1 MEVTEVMNGIDSI
14 TGLTES
20 TPAKWIG
27 YIAKGYI
34 QNKEMIQI
42 FVNAGKDIGNYEYD
56 GSEESELRRI
66 IFCEENMKVVAEYM
80 MKCDEFSW
88 LDTLQQCVRHLLSGN
103 EMDAKNKEICEKHFC
118 QIIENEIK
126 EHFRSI
132 CMSSYMKQ
140 TRDNT
145 EIICGDIQEMGVQI
159 TKVMEAVMLNSEA
172 LQKMREE
179 QLHSRQEKTSRNST
193 YKITQTAIF
202 GYEFERNAKELKWQ
216 LSRLCSFTMKTSPQ
230 EQIKDVIRLTEVWEN
245 ERKAYPG
252 WYIAPYGIRQTLEMY
267 SKTGM
272 LLTSLQSMQVGDALR
287 FCYEFMWR
295 LEQCQCGYGS
305 YEKQKLAEVWC
316 RYYQEIRQKGQQPWM
331 EQWFYI
337 GQALLRQYREDGD
350 FDQWK
355 EMFDILEQYR
365 ENGTDGEAELKI
377 ERAKMA
383 YAERNISR
391 LRRELAK
398 CRFTTMSF
406 APRLQKAG
414 LLSECGMENEAL
426 HEIADMQKEL
436 LQEIRGDIEMAYRI
450 YLMSLYAASLQLQ
463 LLSMEA
469 VARLEHTYE
478 TQQET
483 IDTVIRRIEAC
494 ENLFHWE
501 TEVNIVQQALMCW
514 QDKKFSKSEP
524 FELNRVSYTFMC
536 GSDVCEEAYVFYRIM
551 DRLALPL
558 SSGLVTMVS
567 SMERVWFRALLDIS
581 YHVALTM
588 LVRGTRSETVK
599 SLISHE
605 HIGTLDYETCN
616 ACAMYLIRVL
626 ETNLEELGDDDDTGQ
641 NALLNAI
648 VQNVPE
654 LLLRF
659 ISRCSDEVQ
668 MQGLRMIKKLMEIPV
683 LPQSF
688 PTARLLV
695 GLLKQ
700 ISEKNKACM
709 LGELLTTKIYEHRNL
724 MGHQDA
730 IDIFDYYFSKEDTRS
745 KLPYCK
751 VKEETIAYLLSE
763 PDTLYKWRT
772 KVARLETLQGLGLL
786 TEEQQA
792 AYGKLL
798 WKYVD
803 EKTNLPNLPNMH
815 LFFYEQMPA
824 IGGNE
829 LRKSVK
835 AFFLNQTL
843 SEQFKD
849 EDGWRISMGS
859 ITYLDE
865 LRSLCIALENGYWSL
880 EEAEVLIQNIIGY
893 WPVLHGKLDKNATR
907 EKTMFSNAG
916 YQEFEVR
923 AIGMIRTLSALID
936 SLTVPLGEKSKADIR
951 NMCNEMK
958 EYGVATS
965 ELELYLLKDDEL
977 EAFVADI
984 RTSLGG
990 ENENAII
997 DALRAASVLMKK
1009 YPESSA
1015 AKKLLKELLNLFH
1028 YRKTTGL
1035 VSVIWILHNLVYEHS
1050 GLITAKIVRELDGNL
1065 FTFSQLESYSKEQIA
1080 AQKACAALAYRLK
1093 LWKPKYCGAGVDA
1106 WEKLCSGEIW
1116 NEVKNEWLDK

>member
-1 MEVTEVMNGIDSI
+1 
-14 TGLTES
+14 
-20 TPAKWIG
+20 
-27 YIAKGYI
+27 
-34 QNKEMIQI
+34 
-42 FVNAGKDIGNYEYD
+42 
-56 GSEESELRRI
+56 
-66 IFCEENMKVVAEYM
+66 
-80 MKCDEFSW
+80 
-88 LDTLQQCVRHLLSGN
+88 
-103 EMDAKNKEICEKHFC
+103 
-118 QIIENEIK
+118 
-126 EHFRSI
+126 
-132 CMSSYMKQ
+132 
-140 TRDNT
+140 
-145 EIICGDIQEMGVQI
+145 
-159 TKVMEAVMLNSEA
+159 
-172 LQKMREE
+172 
-179 QLHSRQEKTSRNST
+179 
-193 YKITQTAIF
+193 
-202 GYEFERNAKELKWQ
+202 
-216 LSRLCSFTMKTSPQ
+216 
-230 EQIKDVIRLTEVWEN
+230 
-245 ERKAYPG
+245 
-252 WYIAPYGIRQTLEMY
+252 
-267 SKTGM
+267 
-272 LLTSLQSMQVGDALR
+272 
-287 FCYEFMWR
+287 MWR

>member
-1 MEVTEVMNGIDSI
+1 MNGIDSI

-272 LLTSLQSMQVGDALR
+272 LLTCLQSMQVGDALR

-551 DRLALPL
+551 DRTGVAAKQWT
-558 SSGLVTMVS
+558 GYNGQFYGTGMVS
-567 SMERVWFRALLDIS
+567 
-581 YHVALTM
+581 
-588 LVRGTRSETVK
+588 GT
-599 SLISHE
+599 
-605 HIGTLDYETCN
+605 
-616 ACAMYLIRVL
+616 
-626 ETNLEELGDDDDTGQ
+626 
-641 NALLNAI
+641 
-648 VQNVPE
+648 
-654 LLLRF
+654 F
-659 ISRCSDEVQ
+659 
-668 MQGLRMIKKLMEIPV
+668 
-683 LPQSF
+683 
-688 PTARLLV
+688 
-695 GLLKQ
+695 
-700 ISEKNKACM
+700 
-709 LGELLTTKIYEHRNL
+709 
-724 MGHQDA
+724 
-730 IDIFDYYFSKEDTRS
+730 
-745 KLPYCK
+745 
-751 VKEETIAYLLSE
+751 
-763 PDTLYKWRT
+763 
-772 KVARLETLQGLGLL
+772 
-786 TEEQQA
+786 
-792 AYGKLL
+792 
-798 WKYVD
+798 
-803 EKTNLPNLPNMH
+803 
-815 LFFYEQMPA
+815 
-824 IGGNE
+824 
-829 LRKSVK
+829 
-835 AFFLNQTL
+835 
-843 SEQFKD
+843 
-849 EDGWRISMGS
+849 
-859 ITYLDE
+859 
-865 LRSLCIALENGYWSL
+865 
-880 EEAEVLIQNIIGY
+880 
-893 WPVLHGKLDKNATR
+893 
-907 EKTMFSNAG
+907 G
-916 YQEFEVR
+916 YQ
-923 AIGMIRTLSALID
+923 LSCGTYDAC
-936 SLTVPLGEKSKADIR
+936 TRNEK
-951 NMCNEMK
+951 
-958 EYGVATS
+958 
-965 ELELYLLKDDEL
+965 
-977 EAFVADI
+977 
-984 RTSLGG
+984 
-990 ENENAII
+990 
-997 DALRAASVLMKK
+997 
-1009 YPESSA
+1009 
-1015 AKKLLKELLNLFH
+1015 
-1028 YRKTTGL
+1028 
-1035 VSVIWILHNLVYEHS
+1035 
-1050 GLITAKIVRELDGNL
+1050 
-1065 FTFSQLESYSKEQIA
+1065 
-1080 AQKACAALAYRLK
+1080 
-1093 LWKPKYCGAGVDA
+1093 
-1106 WEKLCSGEIW
+1106 
-1116 NEVKNEWLDK
+1116 

>member
-272 LLTSLQSMQVGDALR
+272 LLTCLQSMQVGDALR

-524 FELNRVSYTFMC
+524 FELNRVSYTFM
-536 GSDVCEEAYVFYRIM
+536 
-551 DRLALPL
+551 
-558 SSGLVTMVS
+558 
-567 SMERVWFRALLDIS
+567 
-581 YHVALTM
+581 
-588 LVRGTRSETVK
+588 
-599 SLISHE
+599 
-605 HIGTLDYETCN
+605 
-616 ACAMYLIRVL
+616 
-626 ETNLEELGDDDDTGQ
+626 
-641 NALLNAI
+641 
-648 VQNVPE
+648 
-654 LLLRF
+654 
-659 ISRCSDEVQ
+659 
-668 MQGLRMIKKLMEIPV
+668 
-683 LPQSF
+683 
-688 PTARLLV
+688 
-695 GLLKQ
+695 
-700 ISEKNKACM
+700 
-709 LGELLTTKIYEHRNL
+709 
-724 MGHQDA
+724 
-730 IDIFDYYFSKEDTRS
+730 
-745 KLPYCK
+745 
-751 VKEETIAYLLSE
+751 
-763 PDTLYKWRT
+763 
-772 KVARLETLQGLGLL
+772 
-786 TEEQQA
+786 
-792 AYGKLL
+792 
-798 WKYVD
+798 
-803 EKTNLPNLPNMH
+803 
-815 LFFYEQMPA
+815 
-824 IGGNE
+824 
-829 LRKSVK
+829 
-835 AFFLNQTL
+835 
-843 SEQFKD
+843 
-849 EDGWRISMGS
+849 
-859 ITYLDE
+859 
-865 LRSLCIALENGYWSL
+865 
-880 EEAEVLIQNIIGY
+880 
-893 WPVLHGKLDKNATR
+893 
-907 EKTMFSNAG
+907 
-916 YQEFEVR
+916 
-923 AIGMIRTLSALID
+923 
-936 SLTVPLGEKSKADIR
+936 
-951 NMCNEMK
+951 
-958 EYGVATS
+958 
-965 ELELYLLKDDEL
+965 
-977 EAFVADI
+977 
-984 RTSLGG
+984 
-990 ENENAII
+990 
-997 DALRAASVLMKK
+997 
-1009 YPESSA
+1009 
-1015 AKKLLKELLNLFH
+1015 
-1028 YRKTTGL
+1028 
-1035 VSVIWILHNLVYEHS
+1035 
-1050 GLITAKIVRELDGNL
+1050 
-1065 FTFSQLESYSKEQIA
+1065 
-1080 AQKACAALAYRLK
+1080 
-1093 LWKPKYCGAGVDA
+1093 
-1106 WEKLCSGEIW
+1106 
-1116 NEVKNEWLDK
+1116 

>member
-272 LLTSLQSMQVGDALR
+272 LLTCLQSMQVGDALR

-616 ACAMYLIRVL
+616 ACAMYLIRV
-626 ETNLEELGDDDDTGQ
+626 
-641 NALLNAI
+641 
-648 VQNVPE
+648 
-654 LLLRF
+654 F
-659 ISRCSDEVQ
+659 
-668 MQGLRMIKKLMEIPV
+668 
-683 LPQSF
+683 
-688 PTARLLV
+688 
-695 GLLKQ
+695 
-700 ISEKNKACM
+700 
-709 LGELLTTKIYEHRNL
+709 
-724 MGHQDA
+724 
-730 IDIFDYYFSKEDTRS
+730 
-745 KLPYCK
+745 
-751 VKEETIAYLLSE
+751 VKT
-763 PDTLYKWRT
+763 
-772 KVARLETLQGLGLL
+772 
-786 TEEQQA
+786 
-792 AYGKLL
+792 
-798 WKYVD
+798 
-803 EKTNLPNLPNMH
+803 
-815 LFFYEQMPA
+815 
-824 IGGNE
+824 
-829 LRKSVK
+829 
-835 AFFLNQTL
+835 
-843 SEQFKD
+843 
-849 EDGWRISMGS
+849 
-859 ITYLDE
+859 
-865 LRSLCIALENGYWSL
+865 
-880 EEAEVLIQNIIGY
+880 
-893 WPVLHGKLDKNATR
+893 
-907 EKTMFSNAG
+907 
-916 YQEFEVR
+916 
-923 AIGMIRTLSALID
+923 
-936 SLTVPLGEKSKADIR
+936 
-951 NMCNEMK
+951 
-958 EYGVATS
+958 
-965 ELELYLLKDDEL
+965 
-977 EAFVADI
+977 
-984 RTSLGG
+984 
-990 ENENAII
+990 
-997 DALRAASVLMKK
+997 
-1009 YPESSA
+1009 
-1015 AKKLLKELLNLFH
+1015 
-1028 YRKTTGL
+1028 
-1035 VSVIWILHNLVYEHS
+1035 
-1050 GLITAKIVRELDGNL
+1050 
-1065 FTFSQLESYSKEQIA
+1065 
-1080 AQKACAALAYRLK
+1080 
-1093 LWKPKYCGAGVDA
+1093 
-1106 WEKLCSGEIW
+1106 
-1116 NEVKNEWLDK
+1116 

>member
-272 LLTSLQSMQVGDALR
+272 LLTCLQSMQVGDALR

-414 LLSECGMENEAL
+414 LLSECGMEN
-426 HEIADMQKEL
+426 
-436 LQEIRGDIEMAYRI
+436 G
-450 YLMSLYAASLQLQ
+450 
-463 LLSMEA
+463 
-469 VARLEHTYE
+469 
-478 TQQET
+478 
-483 IDTVIRRIEAC
+483 
-494 ENLFHWE
+494 
-501 TEVNIVQQALMCW
+501 
-514 QDKKFSKSEP
+514 
-524 FELNRVSYTFMC
+524 
-536 GSDVCEEAYVFYRIM
+536 
-551 DRLALPL
+551 
-558 SSGLVTMVS
+558 
-567 SMERVWFRALLDIS
+567 
-581 YHVALTM
+581 
-588 LVRGTRSETVK
+588 
-599 SLISHE
+599 
-605 HIGTLDYETCN
+605 
-616 ACAMYLIRVL
+616 
-626 ETNLEELGDDDDTGQ
+626 
-641 NALLNAI
+641 
-648 VQNVPE
+648 
-654 LLLRF
+654 
-659 ISRCSDEVQ
+659 
-668 MQGLRMIKKLMEIPV
+668 
-683 LPQSF
+683 
-688 PTARLLV
+688 
-695 GLLKQ
+695 
-700 ISEKNKACM
+700 
-709 LGELLTTKIYEHRNL
+709 
-724 MGHQDA
+724 
-730 IDIFDYYFSKEDTRS
+730 
-745 KLPYCK
+745 
-751 VKEETIAYLLSE
+751 
-763 PDTLYKWRT
+763 
-772 KVARLETLQGLGLL
+772 
-786 TEEQQA
+786 
-792 AYGKLL
+792 
-798 WKYVD
+798 
-803 EKTNLPNLPNMH
+803 
-815 LFFYEQMPA
+815 
-824 IGGNE
+824 
-829 LRKSVK
+829 
-835 AFFLNQTL
+835 
-843 SEQFKD
+843 
-849 EDGWRISMGS
+849 
-859 ITYLDE
+859 
-865 LRSLCIALENGYWSL
+865 
-880 EEAEVLIQNIIGY
+880 
-893 WPVLHGKLDKNATR
+893 
-907 EKTMFSNAG
+907 
-916 YQEFEVR
+916 
-923 AIGMIRTLSALID
+923 
-936 SLTVPLGEKSKADIR
+936 
-951 NMCNEMK
+951 
-958 EYGVATS
+958 
-965 ELELYLLKDDEL
+965 
-977 EAFVADI
+977 
-984 RTSLGG
+984 
-990 ENENAII
+990 
-997 DALRAASVLMKK
+997 
-1009 YPESSA
+1009 
-1015 AKKLLKELLNLFH
+1015 
-1028 YRKTTGL
+1028 
-1035 VSVIWILHNLVYEHS
+1035 
-1050 GLITAKIVRELDGNL
+1050 
-1065 FTFSQLESYSKEQIA
+1065 
-1080 AQKACAALAYRLK
+1080 
-1093 LWKPKYCGAGVDA
+1093 
-1106 WEKLCSGEIW
+1106 
-1116 NEVKNEWLDK
+1116 